1 VPPWERA
8 EVISA
13 QQDIFWKNSGALR
26 CGSERDCELPRRLA
40 SVPSELIDLARRGLH
55 MKNGAVIETL
65 LNGCVDYVR
74 VSGADCVDAAL
85 ARLAIVE
92 QQVLQA
98 GTGTL

>member
-1 VPPWERA
+1 
-8 EVISA
+8 
-13 QQDIFWKNSGALR
+13 
-26 CGSERDCELPRRLA
+26 
-40 SVPSELIDLARRGLH
+40 